1 MGIKNILIVDDS
13 RTSRMMLSRMLQ
25 RIEEVDIA
33 TANSAEEAIEYLN
46 EHNPDAIF
54 MDHSMPG
61 MDGLQAL
68 KIIKSNPQTSTIPI
82 AMFTSKEGDEYL
94 EYVKKQGAIGILYK
108 PSTPKALRDIVA
120 DLNTAY
126 EKVKAAKSTLPAK
139 SDTGGKAVQKPSAA
153 DAEINISAEAIDNL
167 VRVSAITVLND
178 AIKAQIMP
186 FLEERLARF
195 RQDILVNSEET
206 IQKMAN
212 QLYTAHQGELSQQIE
227 SKKDVQILDEIE
239 HNIETLKNH
248 EVNFYA
254 EIQTVVDSFLSDKT
268 AKTSQIIS
276 EQIEKDMS
284 VRLNVLE
291 QQLREQLDDIRDDV
305 EKTTTKY
312 NPETLESIL
321 NTVKYNILRTNESA
335 RETARKV
342 SQNFFEKF
350 TEEFAQT
357 SKSLMLRMYILA
369 GLAIVVS
376 VVASVVITSLSLN

>member
-25 RIEEVDIA
+25 RIDEVDIA

-46 EHNPDAIF
+46 GHYPDAIF

-61 MDGLQAL
+61 MDGLQAV
-68 KIIKSNPQTSTIPI
+68 KIIKDNPQTSTIPI
-82 AMFTSKEGDEYL
+82 AMFTSKEGEDYLDE
-94 EYVKKQGAIGILYK
+94 VKTQGAIGILYK
-108 PSTPKALRDIVA
+108 PSTPKALRDIIA
-120 DLNTAY
+120 ELNVAY
-126 EKVKAAKSTLPAK
+126 ENARSEQTGSSADTEQKEQAAEQES
-139 SDTGGKAVQKPSAA
+139 SNV
-153 DAEINISAEAIDNL
+153 NVSAEAIDNL
-167 VRVSAITVLND
+167 VRVSAVTVLND

-186 FLEERLARF
+186 FLEEKLARF
-195 RQDILVNSEET
+195 REDILNNSEET
-206 IQKMAN
+206 IQRMAD
-212 QLYTAHQGELSQQIE
+212 QLYVAHQDELSQKID
-227 SKKDVQILDEIE
+227 SKGDGALLDEIE

-254 EIQTVVDSFLSDKT
+254 EIQSVVDSFLSDKT
-268 AKTSQIIS
+268 AKTSQVIS
-276 EQIEKDMS
+276 EQIEKDIT
-284 VRLNVLE
+284 VRLGVLE

-305 EKTTTKY
+305 EKTATKF

-342 SQNFFEKF
+342 SQNFLEKF

-357 SKSLMLRMYILA
+357 SRSLMLRMYILA
-369 GLAIVVS
+369 GLAVVVS
-376 VVASVVITSLSLN
+376 VVASVVITGLSQV